1 MDICLRWQQYFSVLV
16 YGFLTIVASITTFH
30 IINSIAMSVAARN
43 KQYGMMRAIGLDN
56 RQLRRMITAEAMSYA
71 FMGCIVGLGIGIPL
85 HCFFF
90 QNIITAYFGDQW
102 QLPFPQ
108 LLIILLVVLGAAA
121 IAVCTPIK
129 HLENMSITETIN
141 EL

>member
-1 MDICLRWQQYFSVLV
+1 
-16 YGFLTIVASITTFH
+16 
-30 IINSIAMSVAARN
+30 MSVAARN
-43 KQYGMMRAIGLDN
+43 KQYGMIRAIGLDN

-90 QNIITAYFGDQW
+90 QNIITAYLGDQW